1 MVSFLLRRKGR
12 AGVEG
17 EVRVCVLGAR
27 VPLCVCVC
35 VYVLVCFGFGS
46 GAGSGG
52 LGGVGGPLVCSG
64 ENKQRLGFMLW
75 DFWIG
80 RAMRRALCVFA
91 GLIY

>member
-1 MVSFLLRRKGR
+1 LVCFLLRRKGR

-35 VYVLVCFGFGS
+35 FFWFCFGFDS

-52 LGGVGGPLVCSG
+52 WVGLVCSG
-64 ENKQRLGFMLW
+64 ENKQRFGFMLW

-80 RAMRRALCVFA
+80 SAMRRALCVVA
-91 GLIY
+91 GLVY